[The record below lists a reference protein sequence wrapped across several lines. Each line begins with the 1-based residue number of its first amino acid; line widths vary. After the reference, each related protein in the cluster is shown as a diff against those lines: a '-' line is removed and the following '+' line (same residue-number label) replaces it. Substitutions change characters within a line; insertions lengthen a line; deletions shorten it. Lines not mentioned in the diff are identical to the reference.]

1 MLLVGRTPSGKI
13 QVGRSVTVAWLVG
26 FVVSVIGCYFS
37 YFWDLPTGATI
48 VVTFGA
54 ALVLMGS
61 VRKLFLLD

>member
-1 MLLVGRTPSGKI
+1 VS
-13 QVGRSVTVAWLVG
+13 VAWLVG
-26 FVVSVIGCYFS
+26 FVVSVIGCYIS

-54 ALVLMGS
+54 ALVMMGI